1 MEIFKLHHTSVQKS
15 RSKKPVFAVS
25 SGRRAVCQSSH
36 YTLAQPRM
44 PPARLLQL
52 STSCLR
58 GTRLHFVPS
67 DREGNMNKCLATSL
81 QAGWGEDL
89 AISDS
94 RLFKAEAVPCLC
106 LVQQERERCS
116 SRRLESFAPSTV
128 ACTAQ

>member
-1 MEIFKLHHTSVQKS
+1 MEILKLHHTSVQKS
-15 RSKKPVFAVS
+15 RSKKPVFVT
-25 SGRRAVCQSSH
+25 SGRRAVFQSSH

-106 LVQQERERCS
+106 LVQQERETCS
-116 SRRLESFAPSTV
+116 SRRLESFALSTV